1 MTQGTTQPKATASTS
16 VMVRMAEK
24 FGMDA
29 ARFEQTLMATVI
41 PNKEAT
47 REQVAAVLLVADQHG
62 LNPLTKEIYAFPS
75 KGGGVVPI
83 VGYDGWVKLMNG
95 HPAADGIDFEEK
107 CDDQGRLVSCTAI
120 VYRKDRARP
129 TRVTEHLREC
139 IRQTEPWRQWPAR
152 MLRNKAAIQG
162 IRLAFGFAG
171 IYDPDEA
178 ERIVE
183 VETKSSR
190 VIDVTKGDIE
200 QLTKRLESPTESAPQ
215 FDAGVAEQA
224 EINPETG
231 EVLPPVKF

>member
-1 MTQGTTQPKATASTS
+1 
-16 VMVRMAEK
+16 
-24 FGMDA
+24 
-29 ARFEQTLMATVI
+29 
-41 PNKEAT
+41 
-47 REQVAAVLLVADQHG
+47 
-62 LNPLTKEIYAFPS
+62 
-75 KGGGVVPI
+75 
-83 VGYDGWVKLMNG
+83 
-95 HPAADGIDFEEK
+95 
-107 CDDQGRLVSCTAI
+107 
-120 VYRKDRARP
+120 
-129 TRVTEHLREC
+129 
-139 IRQTEPWRQWPAR
+139 